1 MDIDSVY
8 SSVVISVHFFL
19 VEYNNGD
26 MIVVSLE
33 VAVTQYWLAS
43 VNMTDV
49 IKAPT
54 SSLRTP
60 VKTSKIRDKPLIV
73 CSGSN
78 AW

>member
-1 MDIDSVY
+1 MDYNSGNGGHRFCILV
-8 SSVVISVHFFL
+8 SSDLNTFFL
-19 VEYNNGD
+19 V
-26 MIVVSLE
+26 E

-43 VNMTDV
+43 VHMTDV

-54 SSLRTP
+54 PSLRTP
-60 VKTSKIRDKPLIV
+60 VKTSKITDKPLIV